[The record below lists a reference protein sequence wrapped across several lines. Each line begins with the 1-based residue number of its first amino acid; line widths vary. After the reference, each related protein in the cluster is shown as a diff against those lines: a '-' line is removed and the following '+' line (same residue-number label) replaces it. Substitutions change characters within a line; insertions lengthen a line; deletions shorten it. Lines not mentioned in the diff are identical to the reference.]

1 MTDMA
6 KVVYE
11 FSVGK
16 YKVLKLDSEKPDTK
30 YTGYLIDGKPFK
42 IIPMYDAAN
51 CIAIESADSFSG
63 KTVEFV

>member
-1 MTDMA
+1 MA
-6 KVVYE
+6 HVVYE
-11 FSVGK
+11 FGAGK
-16 YKVLKLDSEKPDTK
+16 YKVLKLDAEKPNTK

-51 CIAIESADSFSG
+51 CIAIESSESFKG